1 MKLNGILDTLRGLAP
16 EESALDGDPVGL
28 LVDRDAAEI
37 TKIGVCL
44 DAAPDAVKRA
54 AAAGVHLVIAHH
66 PLIYRPLARLGSDP
80 VSRAVKM
87 LVRDDIALYVLHTNW
102 DLAPHGINDTLA
114 ECLELTNVQPLGA
127 DGLARLPRLGMLA
140 SSAPAGGLRPVCGNG
155 AWLRG
160 NQRPA
165 L

>member
-1 MKLNGILDTLRGLAP
+1 MKLNGILETLRGLAP

-44 DAAPDAVKRA
+44 DATPDAVKRA
-54 AAAGVHLVIAHH
+54 AAAEVHLIIAHH
-66 PLIYRPLARLGSDP
+66 PLIYRPLKRLGSDP
-80 VSRAVKM
+80 VSQAVKE
-87 LVRDDIALYVLHTNW
+87 LVRNDMGLYAMHTNW
-102 DLAPHGINDTLA
+102 DSAPNGINDMLA
-114 ECLELTNVQPLGA
+114 ECLELTKVHPLGT
-127 DGLARLPRLGMLA
+127 DGLARLPRLGTLA
-140 SSAPAGGLRPVCGNG
+140 SPRPLGGLCPVCGNG

-160 NQRPA
+160 NQRPP